1 MAIVTQLVTQFGVRD
16 TGPDAPPNLRQY
28 ALTRLSQRYDC
39 FSRGSG
45 TARARPQ
52 GGSGLS
58 DAGTGAGRQD
68 YGFRLPSRARQEH
81 TETTRP
87 ALRRKENRPLPA
99 VMSPLF
105 SRDKSTQEGKQ

>member
-1 MAIVTQLVTQFGVRD
+1 MPGPGLGVK
-16 TGPDAPPNLRQY
+16 
-28 ALTRLSQRYDC
+28 
-39 FSRGSG
+39 
-45 TARARPQ
+45 
-52 GGSGLS
+52 
-58 DAGTGAGRQD
+58 D

-105 SRDKSTQEGKQ
+105 SRDQSTQEVKQ